1 MAATP
6 SYAHRQCLCMHS
18 AAVHA
23 GAEERTLFLAVHG
36 ARLADLLVGLRV
48 EQRDAARANVL
59 VPDAAHDLKLLLL
72 RAVGVDDRLVHLPRT
87 HSVQSVPGLIGLG
100 YIRAPALQ
108 PQLVYFAELATAAL
122 CAHYH
127 SLHAMLL

>member
-23 GAEERTLFLAVHG
+23 VAEERTLFLAVHR

-72 RAVGVDDRLVHLPRT
+72 RAVGIDDRLVHLPRT

-100 YIRAPALQ
+100 YILAPALQ
-108 PQLVYFAELATAAL
+108 PQLLYFARLIGAL

-127 SLHAMLL
+127 SLHAALL